1 MLFAGPIP
9 EAVFN
14 AAELTM
20 KISAAVVAFAFVGAF
35 ILLLFAG
42 MLQR

>member
-1 MLFAGPIP
+1 MP

-20 KISAAVVAFAFVGAF
+20 KISAAVVALAFVGAF
-35 ILLLFAG
+35 LLLLFAG
-42 MLQR
+42 MFQR